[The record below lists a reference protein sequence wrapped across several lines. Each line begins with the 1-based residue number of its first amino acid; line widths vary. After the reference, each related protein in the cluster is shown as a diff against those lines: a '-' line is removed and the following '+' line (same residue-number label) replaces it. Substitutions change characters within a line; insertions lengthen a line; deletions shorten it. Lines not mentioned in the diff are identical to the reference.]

1 MTTFKCI
8 TRSGRE
14 FDVEYGEN
22 DNIMVALYDHFKGE
36 PWGDCGGSCICAT
49 CHIEVIKGYEL
60 LGEMEHGKIPLA
72 ELDLLDYSPGYVEG
86 KSRLGCQVDLRG
98 IPDKSLI
105 VKVHH
110 ID

>member
-1 MTTFKCI
+1 MDNKLDAF
-8 TRSGRE
+8 R
-14 FDVEYGEN
+14 GEV
-22 DNIMVALYDHFKGE
+22 DGKLASLKTE
-36 PWGDCGGSCICAT
+36 LRT
-49 CHIEVIKGYEL
+49 EL

>member
-1 MTTFKCI
+1 MSTFKCI

-14 FDVEYGEN
+14 FDVEYNEN

-36 PWGDCGGSCICAT
+36 PWGDCGGCCICAT
-49 CHIEVIKGYEL
+49 CHVEIIKGYPN
-60 LGEMEHGKIPLA
+60 IPHEDEEDTL
-72 ELDLLDYSPGYVEG
+72 EG
-86 KSRLGCQVDLRG
+86 SFEKVDNSRLGCQCPLKG
-98 IPDKSLI
+98 IKDKSLV